1 MDDGMTDQPWLSI
14 ITVVKDASSD
24 FSRTLQSLSTQNL
37 LGVEYLVID
46 SSTDS
51 AAIPTILEQSGIS
64 FSYQWCEPTGIYT
77 AMNIGLSKT
86 SGTYV
91 YFLNAGDELLPEVLS
106 QVLAASALCTAP
118 WLIGQ
123 VEVASVCGARVTT
136 PMWNFDAE
144 QRVLFAR
151 GVFAPHQ
158 GTFARTETLRMVGGF
173 DEKFRIAADY
183 AAFLKLSLV
192 NEPVM
197 LPFTIARFFEG
208 GLSTQK
214 WQESFKEF
222 HQARLSI
229 LSPRG
234 MQAVTE
240 RFYTARQFI
249 AVGLYRGIWSKI
261 VKP

>member
-1 MDDGMTDQPWLSI
+1 MTDQPWLSI
-14 ITVVKDASSD
+14 VTVVKDASSD
-24 FSRTLQSLSTQNL
+24 FARTLESLRTQNL
-37 LGVEYLVID
+37 AGVQYIVID
-46 SSTDS
+46 SSIDRNAIQ
-51 AAIPTILEQSGIS
+51 AALEQSELA
-64 FSYQWCEPTGIYT
+64 FSASSYAWCSPAGIYS
-77 AMNIGLSKT
+77 AMNTGLGSAT
-86 SGTYV
+86 GTYV
-91 YFLNAGDELLPEVLS
+91 YFLNAGDELLPGVLS
-106 QVLAASALCTAP
+106 QVLAASAFCAAP

-123 VEVASVCGARVTT
+123 VEVVSLSGARVTT
-136 PMWNFDAE
+136 PTWNFADE
-144 QRVLFAR
+144 QKSLFAR

-158 GTFARTETLRMVGGF
+158 GTFARTDSLLAAGGF
-173 DEKFRIAADY
+173 DENFRIAADY
-183 AAFLKLSLV
+183 ASFLKLTLIST
-192 NEPVM
+192 PVM
-197 LPFTIARFFEG
+197 LPFAIARFFEG

-249 AVGLYRGIWSKI
+249 AVGVYRGIWSKI